1 MWRIARRPKWIAA
14 LLLALAVAGV
24 FAALGQWQ
32 LERSIDAATVIERD
46 TETAVPLESIA
57 EPQQV
62 MTSDASG
69 RTVMVEGTW
78 VEGDEVVV
86 TGRESAGEPGDWVV
100 RHLVTSS
107 GASLAVVV
115 GYVAPGASIPDLPV
129 GEASLT
135 GRYVPSES
143 PQQQDFEAGERRVI
157 AVAELINLWSDVDTV
172 YSGYLAT
179 ADAPAGLVEIA
190 APPPEADVELNLL
203 NLFYAVEWVL
213 FGGFAVYLWWRLVRD
228 EYEKEQAALAEAS
241 TPGGGATAAA
251 GAASAPSDPA

>member
-14 LLLALAVAGV
+14 LLLALGVAAA

-32 LERSIDAATVIERD
+32 LERSIEAATVIERD
-46 TETAVPLESIA
+46 TETAVPLSSVA
-57 EPQQV
+57 EPQEV

-69 RTVMVEGTW
+69 RTVTVEGTW
-78 VEGDEVVV
+78 VAGDEVVV
-86 TGRESAGEPGDWVV
+86 TGRESGGEPGDWVI
-100 RHLVTSS
+100 RHLQTDD

-143 PQQQDFEAGERRVI
+143 PQQQDFEAGERRAI
-157 AVAELINLWSDVDTV
+157 AVAELINLWDDVESV
-172 YSGYLAT
+172 YSGYLT
-179 ADAPAGLVEIA
+179 TTDAPAGLEAIA

-228 EYEKEQAALAEAS
+228 EFEQEQAALAEAS
-241 TPGGGATAAA
+241 GGAE
-251 GAASAPSDPA
+251 APSDPA